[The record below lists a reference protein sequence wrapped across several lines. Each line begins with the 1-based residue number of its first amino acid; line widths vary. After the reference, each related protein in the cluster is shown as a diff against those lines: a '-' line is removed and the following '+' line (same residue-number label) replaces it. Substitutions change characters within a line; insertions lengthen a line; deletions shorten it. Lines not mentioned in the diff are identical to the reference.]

1 MANSTVY
8 ENVLTQLK
16 GAADVLNLDEQIR
29 ELLQEPMRTLT
40 VSIPVKMDEGNIHVF
55 KGFRCQHNDVLG
67 PTKGGI
73 RFHPQ
78 VNEDEVKALAAWMTF
93 KCSLVGIPYG
103 GAKGGVIVNPKEL
116 SKNELERLSRGFI
129 QAISS
134 IIGPDKDIPAPD
146 VYTNAQVMSW
156 FMDEFSKIK
165 GVNTPGLVTGKPVVL
180 GGSFGRH
187 SATARGVMYIVREAA
202 KTIGLN
208 LKGATVAVQGYG
220 NVGSFSAKF
229 LSELGCKIIAA
240 NDSKGG
246 IYCRDGFD
254 PVKVAKHKKETGS
267 VKDFEG
273 CEDISNEKLLT
284 MEVDILVPAALE
296 SQITKDN
303 ADLINAKMIAEA
315 ANGPTTP
322 EADEILSKKDI
333 MIIPDVLT
341 NAGGVTVSYFEWVQN
356 LANYYWTKEEVDR
369 KLEDIMVDA
378 FEKVYKTH
386 EEMGVSMRVAAFV
399 VAIKRLTKAMEA
411 RGWVYNSDE
420 DIDSDDDS

>member
-1 MANSTVY
+1 MGNSTVY
-8 ENVLTQLK
+8 ENVLKQLDN
-16 GAADVLNLDEQIR
+16 AAEVLDLDEQIR
-29 ELLQEPMRTLT
+29 ELLQEPMRTLS
-40 VSIPVKMDEGNIHVF
+40 VSIPVKLDDGNIHVF
-55 KGFRCQHNDVLG
+55 KGFRCQHNNVLG

-78 VNEDEVKALAAWMTF
+78 VSEDEVKALAAWMTF

-116 SKNELERLSRGFI
+116 SRNELERLSRGFI
-129 QAISS
+129 QSISP

-146 VYTNAQVMSW
+146 VYTDAQVMSW

-187 SATARGVMYIVREAA
+187 SATARGVMYTVREAA
-202 KTIGLN
+202 KAIDLD

-220 NVGSFSAKF
+220 NAGSFSAKF
-229 LSELGCKIIAA
+229 LNELGCKIVAA

-246 IYCRDGFD
+246 IYCEDGFD
-254 PVKVAKHKKETGS
+254 PVEVAKHKDETGS
-267 VKDFEG
+267 VKGFEG
-273 CEDISNEKLLT
+273 CEEISNQELLT
-284 MEVDILVPAALE
+284 MDVDVLVPAALE
-296 SQITKDN
+296 NQITKEN
-303 ADLINAKMIAEA
+303 ANDIKARMIAEA

-322 EADEILSKKDI
+322 EADEILFQKEI
-333 MIIPDVLT
+333 MIIPDILA

-356 LANYYWTKEEVDR
+356 LANYYWSKEEVDR

-378 FEKVYKTH
+378 FEKVFNTH
-386 EEMGVSMRVAAFV
+386 EELGVNMRVSAFI
-399 VAIKRLTKAMEA
+399 VAIKRLTEAMEA
-411 RGWVYNSDE
+411 RGWVYNGDKNC
-420 DIDSDDDS
+420 

>member
-1 MANSTVY
+1 MAKSTVY
-8 ENVLTQLK
+8 ENVLKQLDN
-16 GAADVLNLDEQIR
+16 AANVLELDEQIR
-29 ELLQEPMRTLT
+29 ELLQEPMRTLS
-40 VSIPVKMDEGNIHVF
+40 VSIPVKLDDGNIHVF
-55 KGFRCQHNDVLG
+55 KGFRCQHNNVLG

-78 VNEDEVKALAAWMTF
+78 VCEDEVKALAAWMTF

-116 SKNELERLSRGFI
+116 SRNELERLSRGFI
-129 QAISS
+129 QSISP

-146 VYTNAQVMSW
+146 VYTDAQVMSW

-187 SATARGVMYIVREAA
+187 SATARGVMYTVREAA
-202 KTIGLN
+202 KAIGLD

-220 NVGSFSAKF
+220 NAGSFSAKF
-229 LSELGCKIIAA
+229 LSELGCKIVAA

-246 IYCRDGFD
+246 IYCEDGFD
-254 PVKVAKHKKETGS
+254 PVAVAKHKEETGS
-267 VKDFEG
+267 VKGFEG
-273 CEDISNEKLLT
+273 CEEISNQELLT
-284 MEVDILVPAALE
+284 MDVDVLVPAALE
-296 SQITKDN
+296 NQITKGN
-303 ADLINAKMIAEA
+303 ADNIQARMIAEA

-322 EADEILSKKDI
+322 EADEILFKKEI
-333 MIIPDVLT
+333 MIIPDILA

-356 LANYYWTKEEVDR
+356 LANYYWSKEEVDR

-378 FEKVYKTH
+378 FEKVYNTH
-386 EEMGVSMRVAAFV
+386 EELGVNMRISAFI
-399 VAIKRLTKAMEA
+399 VAIKRLTEAMEA
-411 RGWVYNSDE
+411 RGWVYNGDKNC
-420 DIDSDDDS
+420 

>member
-8 ENVLTQLK
+8 ENVLKQLDN
-16 GAADVLNLDEQIR
+16 AANALDLDKQIR
-29 ELLQEPMRTLT
+29 ELLQEPMRTLS
-40 VSIPVKMDEGNIHVF
+40 VSIPVKLDDGNIHVF
-55 KGFRCQHNDVLG
+55 KGFRCQHNNVLG

-78 VNEDEVKALAAWMTF
+78 VSEDEVKALAAWMTF

-116 SKNELERLSRGFI
+116 SRNELERLSRGFI
-129 QAISS
+129 QSISP

-146 VYTNAQVMSW
+146 VYTDAQVMSW
-156 FMDEFSKIK
+156 FMDEFSKLK

-187 SATARGVMYIVREAA
+187 SATARGVMYTVREAA
-202 KTIGLN
+202 KAIDLD

-220 NVGSFSAKF
+220 NAGSFSAKF
-229 LSELGCKIIAA
+229 LNELGCKIVAA

-246 IYCRDGFD
+246 IYCEDGID
-254 PVKVAKHKKETGS
+254 PIEAAKHKEETGS
-267 VKDFEG
+267 VKGFTG
-273 CEDISNEKLLT
+273 CEEISNEELLT
-284 MEVDILVPAALE
+284 MDVDILVPAALE
-296 SQITKDN
+296 NQITKEN
-303 ADLINAKMIAEA
+303 ADDIKARMIAEA

-322 EADEILSKKDI
+322 EADEILFKKQI
-333 MIIPDVLT
+333 MIIPDILA

-356 LANYYWTKEEVDR
+356 LANYYWSKEEVDR

-378 FEKVYKTH
+378 FEKVYNTH
-386 EEMGVSMRVAAFV
+386 EEMGVNMRVSAFI
-399 VAIKRLTKAMEA
+399 VAIKRLTEAMEA
-411 RGWVYNSDE
+411 RGWVYNGDKNC
-420 DIDSDDDS
+420 

>member
-1 MANSTVY
+1 MGNSTVY
-8 ENVLTQLK
+8 ENVLKQLDN
-16 GAADVLNLDEQIR
+16 AAEVLDLDEQIR
-29 ELLQEPMRTLT
+29 ELLQEPMRTLS
-40 VSIPVKMDEGNIHVF
+40 VSIPVKLDDGNIHVF
-55 KGFRCQHNDVLG
+55 KGFRCQHNNVLG

-78 VNEDEVKALAAWMTF
+78 VSEDEVKALAAWMTF

-116 SKNELERLSRGFI
+116 SRNELERLSRGFI
-129 QAISS
+129 QSISP

-146 VYTNAQVMSW
+146 VYTDAQVMSW

-187 SATARGVMYIVREAA
+187 SATARGVMYTVREAA
-202 KTIGLN
+202 KAIDLD

-220 NVGSFSAKF
+220 NAGSFSAKF
-229 LSELGCKIIAA
+229 LNELGCKIVAA

-246 IYCRDGFD
+246 IYCEDGFD
-254 PVKVAKHKKETGS
+254 PVEVAKHKDETGS
-267 VKDFEG
+267 VKGFEG
-273 CEDISNEKLLT
+273 CEEISNQELLT
-284 MEVDILVPAALE
+284 MDVDVLVPAALE
-296 SQITKDN
+296 NQITKDN
-303 ADLINAKMIAEA
+303 ANDIKARMIAEA

-322 EADEILSKKDI
+322 EADEILFQKEI
-333 MIIPDVLT
+333 MIIPDILA

-356 LANYYWTKEEVDR
+356 LANYYWSKEEVDR

-378 FEKVYKTH
+378 FEKVFNTH
-386 EEMGVSMRVAAFV
+386 EELGVNMRVSAFI
-399 VAIKRLTKAMEA
+399 VAIKRLTEAMEA
-411 RGWVYNSDE
+411 RGWVYNGDKNC
-420 DIDSDDDS
+420 

>member
-1 MANSTVY
+1 MGNSTVY
-8 ENVLTQLK
+8 ENVLTQLDN
-16 GAADVLNLDEQIR
+16 AAEVLDLDEQIR
-29 ELLQEPMRTLT
+29 ELLQEPMRTLS
-40 VSIPVKMDEGNIHVF
+40 VSIPVKLDDGNIHVF
-55 KGFRCQHNDVLG
+55 KGFRCQHNNVLG

-78 VNEDEVKALAAWMTF
+78 VSEDEVKALAAWMTF

-116 SKNELERLSRGFI
+116 SRNELERLSRGFI
-129 QAISS
+129 QSISP

-146 VYTNAQVMSW
+146 VYTDAQVMSW

-187 SATARGVMYIVREAA
+187 SATARGVMYTVREAA
-202 KTIGLN
+202 KAIDLD

-220 NVGSFSAKF
+220 NAGSFSAKF
-229 LSELGCKIIAA
+229 LNELGCKIVAA

-246 IYCRDGFD
+246 IYCEDGFD
-254 PVKVAKHKKETGS
+254 PVEVAKHKDETGS
-267 VKDFEG
+267 VKGFEG
-273 CEDISNEKLLT
+273 CEEISNQELLT
-284 MEVDILVPAALE
+284 MDVDVLVPAALE
-296 SQITKDN
+296 NQITKDN
-303 ADLINAKMIAEA
+303 ANDIKARMIAEA

-322 EADEILSKKDI
+322 EADEILFQKEI
-333 MIIPDVLT
+333 MIIPDILA

-356 LANYYWTKEEVDR
+356 LANYYWSKEEVDR

-378 FEKVYKTH
+378 FEKVFNTH
-386 EEMGVSMRVAAFV
+386 EELGVNMRVSAFI
-399 VAIKRLTKAMEA
+399 VAIKRLTEAMEA
-411 RGWVYNSDE
+411 RGWVYNGDKNC
-420 DIDSDDDS
+420 

>member
-8 ENVLTQLK
+8 ENVLKQLDN
-16 GAADVLNLDEQIR
+16 AANALDLDKQIR
-29 ELLQEPMRTLT
+29 ELLQEPMRTLS
-40 VSIPVKMDEGNIHVF
+40 VSIPVKLDDGNIHVF
-55 KGFRCQHNDVLG
+55 KGFRCQHNNVLG

-78 VNEDEVKALAAWMTF
+78 VSEDEVKALAAWMTF

-116 SKNELERLSRGFI
+116 SRNELERLSRGFI
-129 QAISS
+129 QSISP

-146 VYTNAQVMSW
+146 VYTDAQVMSW
-156 FMDEFSKIK
+156 FMDEFSKLK

-187 SATARGVMYIVREAA
+187 SATARGVMYTVREAA
-202 KTIGLN
+202 KAIDLD

-220 NVGSFSAKF
+220 NAGSFSAKF
-229 LSELGCKIIAA
+229 LNELGCKIVAA

-246 IYCRDGFD
+246 IYCEDGID
-254 PVKVAKHKKETGS
+254 PIEAAKHKEETGS
-267 VKDFEG
+267 VKGFTG
-273 CEDISNEKLLT
+273 CEEISNEELLT
-284 MEVDILVPAALE
+284 MDVDILVPAALE
-296 SQITKDN
+296 NQITEEN
-303 ADLINAKMIAEA
+303 ADDIKARMIAEA

-322 EADEILSKKDI
+322 EADEILFQKQI
-333 MIIPDVLT
+333 MIIPDILA

-356 LANYYWTKEEVDR
+356 LANYYWSKEEVDR

-378 FEKVYKTH
+378 FEKVYNTH
-386 EEMGVSMRVAAFV
+386 EEMGVNMRVSAFI
-399 VAIKRLTKAMEA
+399 VAIKRLTEAMEA
-411 RGWVYNSDE
+411 RGWVYNGDKKC
-420 DIDSDDDS
+420 

>member
-1 MANSTVY
+1 MGNSTVY
-8 ENVLTQLK
+8 ENVLKQLDN
-16 GAADVLNLDEQIR
+16 AAEVLDLDEQIR
-29 ELLQEPMRTLT
+29 ELLQEPMRTLS
-40 VSIPVKMDEGNIHVF
+40 VSIPVKLDDGNIHVF
-55 KGFRCQHNDVLG
+55 KGFRCQHNNVLG

-78 VNEDEVKALAAWMTF
+78 VSEDEVKALAAWMTF

-116 SKNELERLSRGFI
+116 SRNELERLSRGFI
-129 QAISS
+129 QSISP

-146 VYTNAQVMSW
+146 VYTDAQVMSW

-187 SATARGVMYIVREAA
+187 SATARGVMYTVREAA
-202 KTIGLN
+202 KAIDLD

-220 NVGSFSAKF
+220 NAGSFSAKF
-229 LSELGCKIIAA
+229 LNELGCKIVAA

-246 IYCRDGFD
+246 IYCEDGFD
-254 PVKVAKHKKETGS
+254 PVEVAKHKEETGS
-267 VKDFEG
+267 VKGYEG
-273 CEDISNEKLLT
+273 CEEISNQELLT
-284 MEVDILVPAALE
+284 MDVDVLVPAALE
-296 SQITKDN
+296 NQITKDN
-303 ADLINAKMIAEA
+303 ANDIKARMIAEA

-322 EADEILSKKDI
+322 EADEILFQKEI
-333 MIIPDVLT
+333 MIIPDILA

-356 LANYYWTKEEVDR
+356 LANYYWSKEEVDR

-378 FEKVYKTH
+378 FEKVFNTH
-386 EEMGVSMRVAAFV
+386 EELGVNMRVSAFI
-399 VAIKRLTKAMEA
+399 VAIKRLTEAMEA
-411 RGWVYNSDE
+411 RGWVYNGDKNC
-420 DIDSDDDS
+420 

>member
-8 ENVLTQLK
+8 ENVLTQLEN
-16 GAADVLNLDEQIR
+16 AANALDLDEQIR
-29 ELLQEPMRTLT
+29 ELLREPMRTLS
-40 VSIPVKMDEGNIHVF
+40 VSIPVKMDDDNIHVF
-55 KGFRCQHNDVLG
+55 KGFRCQHNNVLG

-78 VNEDEVKALAAWMTF
+78 VSEDEVKALAAWMTF

-116 SKNELERLSRGFI
+116 SRNELERLSRGFI
-129 QAISS
+129 QSISP

-146 VYTNAQVMSW
+146 VYTDAQVMSW
-156 FMDEFSKIK
+156 FMDEFSKLK

-187 SATARGVMYIVREAA
+187 SATARGIMYTVREAA
-202 KTIGLN
+202 KAIELD

-220 NVGSFSAKF
+220 NAGSFSAKF
-229 LSELGCKIIAA
+229 LNELGCKIVAV

-246 IYCRDGFD
+246 IYCESGID
-254 PVKVAKHKKETGS
+254 PVEAAKHKEETGS

-273 CEDISNEKLLT
+273 CEEISNQELLT
-284 MEVDILVPAALE
+284 MDVDILIPAALE
-296 SQITKDN
+296 NQITKEN
-303 ADLINAKMIAEA
+303 APQVKARMIAEA

-322 EADEILSKKDI
+322 EADEILFQKGI
-333 MIIPDVLT
+333 MIIPDILA

-356 LANYYWTKEEVDR
+356 LANYYWSKEEVDR
-369 KLEDIMVDA
+369 KLEDIMVEA
-378 FEKVYKTH
+378 FEKVYNTH
-386 EEMGVSMRVAAFV
+386 EELGVNMRVAAFI
-399 VAIKRLTKAMEA
+399 VAIKRLTEAMEA
-411 RGWVYNSDE
+411 RGWVYNGAKKC
-420 DIDSDDDS
+420 

>member
-8 ENVLTQLK
+8 ENVLKQLDN
-16 GAADVLNLDEQIR
+16 AANALDLDKQIR
-29 ELLQEPMRTLT
+29 ELLQEPMRTLS
-40 VSIPVKMDEGNIHVF
+40 VSIPVKLDDGNIHVF
-55 KGFRCQHNDVLG
+55 KGFRCQHNNVLG

-78 VNEDEVKALAAWMTF
+78 VSEDEVKALAAWMTF

-116 SKNELERLSRGFI
+116 SRNELERLSRGFI
-129 QAISS
+129 QSISP

-146 VYTNAQVMSW
+146 VYTDAQVMSW
-156 FMDEFSKIK
+156 FMDEFSKLK

-187 SATARGVMYIVREAA
+187 SATARGVMYTVREAA
-202 KTIGLN
+202 KAIDLD

-220 NVGSFSAKF
+220 NAGSFSAKF
-229 LSELGCKIIAA
+229 LNELGCKIVAA

-246 IYCRDGFD
+246 IYCEDGID
-254 PVKVAKHKKETGS
+254 PIEAAKHKEETGS
-267 VKDFEG
+267 VKGFTG
-273 CEDISNEKLLT
+273 CEEISNKELLT
-284 MEVDILVPAALE
+284 MDVDILVPAALE
-296 SQITKDN
+296 NQITEKN
-303 ADLINAKMIAEA
+303 ADDIKARMIAEA

-322 EADEILSKKDI
+322 EADEILFQKQI
-333 MIIPDVLT
+333 MIIPDILA

-356 LANYYWTKEEVDR
+356 LANYYWSKEEVDR

-386 EEMGVSMRVAAFV
+386 EEMGVNMRVSAFI
-399 VAIKRLTKAMEA
+399 VAIKRLTEAMEA
-411 RGWVYNSDE
+411 RGWVYNGDKKC
-420 DIDSDDDS
+420 

>member
-8 ENVLTQLK
+8 ENVLKQLDN
-16 GAADVLNLDEQIR
+16 AANALDLDKQIR
-29 ELLQEPMRTLT
+29 ELLQEPMRTLS
-40 VSIPVKMDEGNIHVF
+40 VSIPVKLDDGNIHVF
-55 KGFRCQHNDVLG
+55 KGFRCQHNNVLG

-78 VNEDEVKALAAWMTF
+78 VSEDEVKALAAWMTF

-116 SKNELERLSRGFI
+116 SRNELERLSRGFI
-129 QAISS
+129 QSISP

-146 VYTNAQVMSW
+146 VYTDAQVMSW
-156 FMDEFSKIK
+156 FMDEFSKLK

-187 SATARGVMYIVREAA
+187 SATARGVMYTVREAA
-202 KTIGLN
+202 KAIDLD

-220 NVGSFSAKF
+220 NAGSFSAKF
-229 LSELGCKIIAA
+229 LNELGCKIVAA

-246 IYCRDGFD
+246 IYCEDGID
-254 PVKVAKHKKETGS
+254 PIEAAKHKEETGS
-267 VKDFEG
+267 VKGFTG
-273 CEDISNEKLLT
+273 CEEISNEELLT
-284 MEVDILVPAALE
+284 MDVDILVPAALE
-296 SQITKDN
+296 NQITKEN
-303 ADLINAKMIAEA
+303 ADEIKARMIAEA

-322 EADEILSKKDI
+322 EADEILFQKQI
-333 MIIPDVLT
+333 MIIPDILA

-356 LANYYWTKEEVDR
+356 LANYYWSKEEVDR

-378 FEKVYKTH
+378 FEKVYNTH
-386 EEMGVSMRVAAFV
+386 EEMGVNMRVSAFI
-399 VAIKRLTKAMEA
+399 VAIKRLTEAMEA
-411 RGWVYNSDE
+411 RGWVYNGDKKC
-420 DIDSDDDS
+420 

>member
-1 MANSTVY
+1 MLMGNSTVY
-8 ENVLTQLK
+8 ENVLTQLDN
-16 GAADVLNLDEQIR
+16 AAEVLDLDEQIR
-29 ELLQEPMRTLT
+29 ELLQEPMRTLS
-40 VSIPVKMDEGNIHVF
+40 VSIPVKLDDGNIHVF
-55 KGFRCQHNDVLG
+55 KGFRCQHNNVLG

-78 VNEDEVKALAAWMTF
+78 VSEDEVKALAAWMTF

-116 SKNELERLSRGFI
+116 SRNELERLSRGFI
-129 QAISS
+129 QSISP

-146 VYTNAQVMSW
+146 VYTDAQVMSW

-187 SATARGVMYIVREAA
+187 SATARGVMYTVREAA
-202 KTIGLN
+202 KAIDLD

-220 NVGSFSAKF
+220 NAGSFSAKF
-229 LSELGCKIIAA
+229 LNELGCKIVAA

-246 IYCRDGFD
+246 IYCEDGFD
-254 PVKVAKHKKETGS
+254 PVEVAKHKDETGS
-267 VKDFEG
+267 VKGFEG
-273 CEDISNEKLLT
+273 CEEISNQELLT
-284 MEVDILVPAALE
+284 MDVDVLVPAALE
-296 SQITKDN
+296 NQITKEN
-303 ADLINAKMIAEA
+303 ANDIKARMIAEA

-322 EADEILSKKDI
+322 EADEILFQKEI
-333 MIIPDVLT
+333 MIIPDILA

-356 LANYYWTKEEVDR
+356 LANYYWSKEEVDR

-378 FEKVYKTH
+378 FEKVFNTH
-386 EEMGVSMRVAAFV
+386 EELGVNMRVSAFI
-399 VAIKRLTKAMEA
+399 VAIKRLTEAMEA
-411 RGWVYNSDE
+411 RGWVYNGDKNC
-420 DIDSDDDS
+420 

>member
-1 MANSTVY
+1 MAKSTVY
-8 ENVLTQLK
+8 ENVLKQLDN
-16 GAADVLNLDEQIR
+16 AAKVLNLDEQVK
-29 ELLQEPMRTLT
+29 ELLQEPMRTLS
-40 VSIPVKMDEGNIHVF
+40 VSIPVKMDDDSIHVF

-78 VNEDEVKALAAWMTF
+78 VSEDEVKALAAWMTF

-129 QAISS
+129 QAISP

-146 VYTNAQVMSW
+146 VYTDAQVMSW

-187 SATARGVMYIVREAA
+187 SATARGVMYTVREAA
-202 KTIGLN
+202 KAIDLDLN
-208 LKGATVAVQGYG
+208 GATVAVQGYG
-220 NVGSFSAKF
+220 NAGSFSAKF
-229 LSELGCKIIAA
+229 LNELGCKIVAC

-246 IYCRDGFD
+246 IYCKTGFD
-254 PVKVAKHKKETGS
+254 PVEVAKHKEETGS
-267 VKDFEG
+267 VKGFEG
-273 CEDISNEKLLT
+273 CEEISNEELLT
-284 MEVDILVPAALE
+284 MDVDILIPAALE
-296 SQITKDN
+296 NQITKDN
-303 ADLINAKMIAEA
+303 ADKIQARMLVEA

-322 EADEILSKKDI
+322 EADEILFSKN
-333 MIIPDVLT
+333 MMVIPDILA

-356 LANYYWTKEEVDR
+356 IANYYWSKEEVDR
-369 KLEDIMVDA
+369 KLEAIMVEA
-378 FEKVYKTH
+378 FEKVYNTH
-386 EEMGVSMRVAAFV
+386 EELNVNMRVSAFI
-399 VAIKRLTKAMEA
+399 VAIKRITQAMEA
-411 RGWVYNSDE
+411 RGWVYNE
-420 DIDSDDDS
+420 NKC

>member
-8 ENVLTQLK
+8 ENVLKQLEN
-16 GAADVLNLDEQIR
+16 AANVLELDEQIR
-29 ELLQEPMRTLT
+29 ELLQEPMRTLS
-40 VSIPVKMDEGNIHVF
+40 VSIPVKLDDGNIHVF
-55 KGFRCQHNDVLG
+55 KGFRCQHNNVLG

-78 VNEDEVKALAAWMTF
+78 VSEDEVKALAAWMTF

-116 SKNELERLSRGFI
+116 SRNELERLSRGFI
-129 QAISS
+129 QSISP

-146 VYTNAQVMSW
+146 VYTDAQVMSW

-187 SATARGVMYIVREAA
+187 SATARGVMYTVREAA
-202 KTIGLN
+202 KAIDLD

-220 NVGSFSAKF
+220 NAGSFSAKF
-229 LSELGCKIIAA
+229 LNELGCKIVAA

-246 IYCRDGFD
+246 IYCEDGFD
-254 PVKVAKHKKETGS
+254 PVEVAKHKDETGS
-267 VKDFEG
+267 VKGFAG
-273 CEDISNEKLLT
+273 CEEISNQELLT
-284 MEVDILVPAALE
+284 MDVDVLVPAALE
-296 SQITKDN
+296 NQITKDN
-303 ADLINAKMIAEA
+303 ANDIKARMIAEA

-322 EADEILSKKDI
+322 EADEILFQKEI
-333 MIIPDVLT
+333 MIIPDILA

-356 LANYYWTKEEVDR
+356 LANYYWSKEEVDR

-378 FEKVYKTH
+378 FEKVFNTH
-386 EEMGVSMRVAAFV
+386 EELGVNMRVSAFI
-399 VAIKRLTKAMEA
+399 VAIKRLTEAMEA
-411 RGWVYNSDE
+411 RGWVYNGDKNC
-420 DIDSDDDS
+420 